1 MAKLPGQQES
11 MRGSSPIL
19 IPGLLP
25 EMKLAFVRE
34 KERAIVLAPAES
46 NVCVGC
52 DETKKSCNKV
62 RMRSMCG
69 RYAQSLG
76 AEELVESFSLA
87 GSTLD
92 QSLPLNWNIAPTNEI
107 YIIRSESDSRIL
119 DSASW
124 GIIAPWQKSLVDAR
138 ASQSHA
144 INARSESIHEKPT
157 FRHAFRTSR
166 CLIPATGYY
175 EWATSLGKYSPKQPF
190 YISRE
195 DGEQLSIAGI
205 WSSWQSEKGV
215 VIQSAAIITR
225 EAVGELATIHSRMP
239 VFMPRDRWQ
248 GWLDTEARDIN
259 RLVKLMDVAQ
269 LDAGLVAQPVSSR
282 VNVVANNGPE
292 LITPIELGEPETLF

>member
-1 MAKLPGQQES
+1 
-11 MRGSSPIL
+11 
-19 IPGLLP
+19 
-25 EMKLAFVRE
+25 
-34 KERAIVLAPAES
+34 
-46 NVCVGC
+46 
-52 DETKKSCNKV
+52 
-62 RMRSMCG
+62 MCG
-69 RYAQSLG
+69 RYVQSLD
-76 AEELVESFSLA
+76 AQEIVQSFELA

-92 QSLPLNWNIAPTNEI
+92 QSLPLNWNIAPTNDI
-107 YIIRSESDSRIL
+107 YIIRNEADSRIL

-124 GIIAPWQKSLVDAR
+124 GIIAPWQKNYVDAR

-175 EWATSLGKYSPKQPF
+175 EWATSLGKYAPKQPF
-190 YISRE
+190 YISNK
-195 DGEQLSIAGI
+195 DGEELSIAGI

-239 VFMPRDRWQ
+239 VFMPIDRWIP
-248 GWLDTEARDIN
+248 WLDPQARDIN
-259 RLVKLMDVAQ
+259 RLIKMMDIAVP
-269 LDAGLVAQPVSSR
+269 DAGLIATPISNR

-292 LITPIELGEPETLF
+292 LISPIELGAPETLF

>member
-1 MAKLPGQQES
+1 
-11 MRGSSPIL
+11 
-19 IPGLLP
+19 
-25 EMKLAFVRE
+25 
-34 KERAIVLAPAES
+34 
-46 NVCVGC
+46 
-52 DETKKSCNKV
+52 
-62 RMRSMCG
+62 MCG

-76 AEELVESFSLA
+76 AEELVESFDLA

-124 GIIAPWQKSLVDAR
+124 GIIAPWQKTITEAR

-175 EWATSLGKYSPKQPF
+175 EWATSLGKYPPKQPF
-190 YISRE
+190 YISNE
-195 DGEQLSIAGI
+195 NGEQLSIAGI
-205 WSSWQSEKGV
+205 WSSWQSEKGE

-225 EAVGELATIHSRMP
+225 EAVGDLATIHSRMP
-239 VFMPRDRWQ
+239 VFMPPDRWQ
-248 GWLDTEARDIN
+248 VWLDTEVRDMN
-259 RLVKLMDVAQ
+259 RLINMMSLDEP
-269 LDAGLVAQPVSSR
+269 DAGLTARPVSTR
-282 VNVVANNGPE
+282 VNVVANNGAE
-292 LITPIELGEPETLF
+292 LIIPIALGEPETLF

>member
-1 MAKLPGQQES
+1 
-11 MRGSSPIL
+11 
-19 IPGLLP
+19 
-25 EMKLAFVRE
+25 
-34 KERAIVLAPAES
+34 
-46 NVCVGC
+46 
-52 DETKKSCNKV
+52 
-62 RMRSMCG
+62 MCG
-69 RYAQSLG
+69 RYAQTLG
-76 AEELVESFSLA
+76 AEEIVERFELA

-92 QSLPLNWNIAPTNEI
+92 QSLPLNWNIAPTNDI
-107 YIIRSESDSRIL
+107 YIIRNESDSRIL

-124 GIIAPWQKSLVDAR
+124 GIIAPWQKSIADAR

-175 EWATSLGKYSPKQPF
+175 EWATSLGKYAPKQPF

-195 DGEQLSIAGI
+195 DEEQLSIAGI
-205 WSSWQSEKGV
+205 WSSWQSEKGQ

-239 VFMPRDRWQ
+239 VFMPIERWND
-248 GWLDTEARDIN
+248 WLDPQSRDIN
-259 RLVKLMDVAQ
+259 RLINMMNIPEP
-269 LDAGLVAQPVSSR
+269 DAGLIAQPVASR

-292 LITPIELGEPETLF
+292 LIIPIELGAPETLF

>member
-1 MAKLPGQQES
+1 
-11 MRGSSPIL
+11 
-19 IPGLLP
+19 
-25 EMKLAFVRE
+25 
-34 KERAIVLAPAES
+34 
-46 NVCVGC
+46 
-52 DETKKSCNKV
+52 
-62 RMRSMCG
+62 MCG
-69 RYAQSLG
+69 RYAQTLG
-76 AEELVESFSLA
+76 AEELVTAFDLS

-92 QSLPLNWNIAPTNEI
+92 QSLPLSWNIAPTNDI
-107 YIIRSESDSRIL
+107 YIIRNESDSRIL

-124 GIIAPWQKSLVDAR
+124 GIIAPWQKTFADAR

-190 YISRE
+190 YISDR
-195 DGEQLSIAGI
+195 DGEELSIAGI
-205 WSSWQSEKGV
+205 WSSWQSEKGE

-239 VFMPRDRWQ
+239 VFMPRERWES
-248 GWLDTEARDIN
+248 WLDPQARDIN
-259 RLVKLMDVAQ
+259 RLIAMMNTPEPDK
-269 LDAGLVAQPVSSR
+269 GLIAKPVSPR

-292 LITPIELGEPETLF
+292 LIIPIELGAPETLF